1 VTVSTDPDTETSTD
15 ASTSALDAEGLRKEF
30 GELTAVDG
38 VSFTIEQGEFFTLVG
53 PSGCGKTTL
62 LRMLSGLEE
71 PTAGTVHIDGADTT
85 RLPAERRPTSMVF
98 QDLALFPHKDVLG
111 NVCFGLK
118 MQGVARSEREQRGR
132 EMLELLGLDGYA
144 DNAIE
149 ELSGGER
156 QRVALGR
163 SLLTEPDLLLLDEPL
178 ASLDVKLRRE
188 MQLELRRIH
197 DDLGSTF
204 LYVTHDQQVALTA
217 SDRIGVMNDGNL
229 VQVGTPQE
237 VYEEPATP
245 FVAEF
250 IGETNLWAGD
260 HEDGL
265 VATDAG
271 LEIAAGR
278 GETAAEGRVHVSV
291 RPERIDIAAD
301 AVEADNAFQGTVAD
315 RIYEGDDIT
324 YQVAV
329 NGTDLQ
335 VEQPAKES
343 RGLFEPGDSVGV
355 GFDRE
360 NAYVVTGTDR

>member
-1 VTVSTDPDTETSTD
+1 VT
-15 ASTSALDAEGLRKEF
+15 ASSSPGTSALDAEELRKEF
-30 GELTAVDG
+30 DDLTAVDG
-38 VSFTIEQGEFFTLVG
+38 VSFSIEQGEFFTLVG

-71 PTAGTVHIDGADTT
+71 PTSGTVRIDGADTT

-118 MQGVARSEREQRGR
+118 MQGIARSEREERGR
-132 EMLELLGLDGYA
+132 EMLELLGLGGYA

-260 HEDGL
+260 CEDGV
-265 VATDAG
+265 VATDEG

-278 GETAAEGRVHVSV
+278 GDTTTDGRVHVSV

-301 AVEADNAFQGTVAD
+301 PVEADNAFEGTVAD

-329 NGTDLQ
+329 NDTDLQ

-355 GFDRE
+355 GFDRD
-360 NAYVVTGTDR
+360 NAYVVTGR